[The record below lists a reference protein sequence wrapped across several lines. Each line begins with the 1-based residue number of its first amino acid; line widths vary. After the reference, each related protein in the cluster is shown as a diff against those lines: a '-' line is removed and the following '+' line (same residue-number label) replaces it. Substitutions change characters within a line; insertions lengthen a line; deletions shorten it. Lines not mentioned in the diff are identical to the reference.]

1 MVFDAA
7 AESGNGID
15 DIDDDLIFSKMIH
28 NCPYLGK
35 FLPGLRYTSVSLPTA
50 VILLCISED

>member
-1 MVFDAA
+1 MVFDTAP
-7 AESGNGID
+7 ESGDGID

-35 FLPGLRYTSVSLPTA
+35 VLPGLK
-50 VILLCISED
+50 

>member
-7 AESGNGID
+7 AESGDGID

-35 FLPGLRYTSVSLPTA
+35 VLPGLR
-50 VILLCISED
+50 